1 MHYMQAIQA
10 NASDPQALEELYQA
24 ARREKQVN
32 EFAADLRAC
41 HQASPDNVLYAAWF
55 YRFLAQP
62 DQAESRS
69 IHWRAAVPLALVA
82 GILFAVLM
90 DRHFEMSQTTPFLG
104 LAWAPLGACCVIAF
118 FAATNR
124 NWKPAGPVMAGL
136 VGLGLYATL
145 WAWPASRMNYR
156 TLMVLHLPL
165 LAWIG
170 TGAYVLGIRPDA
182 QNRFAFL
189 IKSVEVFVTAGL
201 YALAGGIF
209 AAITFSLF
217 QALRIEISVEA
228 QQALVA
234 GGGGLITVLAVA
246 SVYDPA
252 FNPVE
257 QKFEQGLGRLI
268 PTLTRLLLPLTLMVL
283 VVYLFAIPFNF
294 TQPFYSR
301 DVLIAYNAGLFAVMA
316 LLVGV
321 TPVRDQDLEH
331 KYHKLLR
338 AGILAVAILAVLIS
352 VYALSATIYRTA
364 FLGFTVN
371 RVTIIGW
378 NTINIGILAAL
389 IFKQLK
395 DGAATWIRS
404 AQSVFSGATV
414 AYTVWTLF
422 LIVAI
427 PLLFK

>member
-1 MHYMQAIQA
+1 
-10 NASDPQALEELYQA
+10 
-24 ARREKQVN
+24 
-32 EFAADLRAC
+32 LRAC
-41 HQASPDNVLYAAWF
+41 HQASPDNVLYAAWS

-90 DRHFEMSQTTPFLG
+90 DRHFEMSQTTPY
-104 LAWAPLGACCVIAF
+104 LALTWAPLGACCVIAF
-118 FAATNR
+118 FAAINR
-124 NWKPAGPVMAGL
+124 NWKPAGPVIAGL

-217 QALRIEISVEA
+217 QALRIEIPVEA

-321 TPVRDQDLEH
+321 TPVHDQDLEH

-364 FLGFTVN
+364 FLGITVN
-371 RVTIIGW
+371 RVTVIGW
-378 NTINIGILAAL
+378 NSINIAILVAL

-395 DGAATWIRS
+395 DGAAAWIGS

-422 LIVAI
+422 LIVAV
-427 PLLFK
+427 PLLFR